1 MKNKSIFMSYL
12 LFSVAWLSVSGCI
25 TIQRVPPPVSDSQR
39 LARQRQPAFDPTRK
53 DIYQI
58 DEVISG
64 ILNISHSDL
73 LTSTTDQGG
82 LPLTDGLLKGAY
94 TLDRDGYLVFGDAS
108 RIHRSCTVG
117 KDGNSVIVSSTV
129 DINKRNKKRG
139 TTTSGSPVFEMDGSG
154 SSDRVWSRTDGGSFA
169 CNETKDGVNVDF
181 TSPAGTKL
189 DLSFER
195 ERSETKVIFD
205 GVRKISPSTSIKAKG
220 RSVLIWD
227 SNDSS
232 GDTKKTY
239 LRRNV
244 VQSKESEYV
253 FSMYDNNNDHHIL
266 DVVIS
271 LQDDAPIVV
280 KVERE
285 RKTNTIVSKTI
296 VSGQL
301 NSNVKTYGKIITTY
315 KNLKVNFADRS
326 CSILS
331 GTATVDLYDS
341 KGDKIR
347 TLTLGPKS
355 SGGGSLKDPS
365 GKDIGVFTLDLCEG
379 EDLMN

>member
-1 MKNKSIFMSYL
+1 MKNKSLVMYYL
-12 LFSVAWLSVSGCI
+12 LFSVALLSVSGCI

-39 LARQRQPAFDPTRK
+39 LAGRRQPAFDPTRK

-58 DEVISG
+58 DEVIG
-64 ILNISHSDL
+64 GLLNISHSDL
-73 LTSTTDQGG
+73 LASTTDQGG
-82 LPLTDGLLKGAY
+82 LPLVDGSLRGAY
-94 TLDRDGYLVFGDAS
+94 TLDRDGYLAFGDAS
-108 RIHRSCTVG
+108 RIRKSCRVG
-117 KDGNSVIVSSTV
+117 KDGNSIVVSSTV
-129 DINKRNKKRG
+129 RIAKRNKKG
-139 TTTSGSPVFEMDGSG
+139 GNNNASPVFEMDGS
-154 SSDRVWSRTDGGSFA
+154 SSSHRVWSRPGGGSVA

-181 TSPAGTKL
+181 TSPAGTRL

-220 RSVLIWD
+220 LSVLMWD
-227 SNDSS
+227 SNDSA

-239 LRRNV
+239 VRRNV
-244 VQSKESEYV
+244 IQSKESEYV
-253 FSMYDNNNDHHIL
+253 FSMYDNNNEKHIL

-271 LQDDAPIVV
+271 LLGDTPIVV
-280 KVERE
+280 KVERD
-285 RKTNTIVSKTI
+285 RKTNTVVSKTI
-296 VSGQL
+296 VSGQV
-301 NSNVKTYGKIITTY
+301 NSKVQTYGKIITTY
-315 KNLKVNFADRS
+315 KDLKINFADRS

-331 GTATVDLYDS
+331 GAATVDLYDS
-341 KGDKIR
+341 KGGKIK

-355 SGGGSLKDPS
+355 SGGGSLKDSS